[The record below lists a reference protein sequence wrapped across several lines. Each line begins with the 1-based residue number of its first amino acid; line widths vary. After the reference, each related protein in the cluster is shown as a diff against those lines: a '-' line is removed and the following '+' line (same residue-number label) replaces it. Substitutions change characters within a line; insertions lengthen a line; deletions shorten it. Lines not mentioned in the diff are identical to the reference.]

1 MSRRQSCYIKYCASC
16 ENSTQPTAKKK
27 IINSCFETPI
37 NSKITNRLL
46 LLGAPAKKSR
56 EGTLIISETACF
68 WNPNWLSVSF
78 CGEGRW
84 SMDIFWNYKVR
95 LNIYN
100 ALKLSRKFRVNTL
113 HIYGDRPPPSF
124 FRVSFFFYLL
134 TLDDSVLNLPRPS
147 VKQCRYLFLKLTS
160 LRCYFSTLKY
170 PQFLLRLGT

>member
-1 MSRRQSCYIKYCASC
+1 MLYKVLCKLWKQHSADRK
-16 ENSTQPTAKKK
+16 KKK

-46 LLGAPAKKSR
+46 SLGAPAKKSR
-56 EGTLIISETACF
+56 EATLIISETACF

-84 SMDIFWNYKVR
+84 SMDIFWNYTVR

-147 VKQCRYLFLKLTS
+147 VKQCRYLFWS
-160 LRCYFSTLKY
+160 LQASVVI
-170 PQFLLRLGT
+170 FLL

>member
-1 MSRRQSCYIKYCASC
+1 MLYKVLCKLWKQHSADRK
-16 ENSTQPTAKKK
+16 KKK
-27 IINSCFETPI
+27 IINSYFETPI

-46 LLGAPAKKSR
+46 SLGAPAKKSR
-56 EGTLIISETACF
+56 EATLIISETACF

-84 SMDIFWNYKVR
+84 SMDIFWNYTVR

-147 VKQCRYLFLKLTS
+147 VKQCRYLFWS
-160 LRCYFSTLKY
+160 LQASVVI
-170 PQFLLRLGT
+170 FLL